1 MKPKNSPFYRPIAY
15 IFLRGFLIAR
25 FIKPMKHFLLSACI
39 LLFFC
44 APAPIIKG
52 SPSTFR
58 YSAIA
63 SRRIAFAKPIVT
75 SSEIFYENRFT
86 NQSYH
91 SIDKI
96 RTQDAFYRDFR
107 QKIVKARL
115 GWKELD
121 SGIDSLLQKK
131 YGYATAPL
139 DSLIAPV
146 RERLMAN
153 GIDIV
158 VVVYAIRLYHFQ
170 TVGLRHDRTGS
181 VNSYGTIINKK
192 IEYLCSIMDV
202 SGNRALFCLPMKQE
216 ENSTSLNI
224 LENSVTELFDV
235 LLRR

>member
-1 MKPKNSPFYRPIAY
+1 MKPKSFPLYRPIAY
-15 IFLRGFLIAR
+15 IFLHGLLIAH
-25 FIKPMKHFLLSACI
+25 FIKPMKLFLLLLSV

-44 APAPIIKG
+44 ASAPVIRE

-58 YSAIA
+58 YSAV
-63 SRRIAFAKPIVT
+63 SSKRIAYAKPIVI

-107 QKIVKARL
+107 QKILKARL

-121 SGIDSLLQKK
+121 SGIDSLLQAK

-139 DSLIAPV
+139 DSLFAPV

-153 GIDIV
+153 GIEIV

-170 TVGLRHDRTGS
+170 TVGLRPDKTGS

-192 IEYLCSIMDV
+192 IEYLCSVMDV

-216 ENSTSLNI
+216 ENSPSLNI
-224 LENSVTELFDV
+224 LENSVTALFDV
-235 LLRR
+235 LLRH

>member
-1 MKPKNSPFYRPIAY
+1 MKN
-15 IFLRGFLIAR
+15 
-25 FIKPMKHFLLSACI
+25 FLLSTCI

-44 APAPIIKG
+44 APAPVIKG

-58 YSAIA
+58 YSTIA
-63 SRRIAFAKPIVT
+63 SKRIAFAKPIVT

-107 QKIVKARL
+107 QKIEKAQL
-115 GWKELD
+115 GWKEID
-121 SGIDSLLQKK
+121 KGVDSLLQAK
-131 YGYATAPL
+131 YGYVTAPL
-139 DSLIAPV
+139 DSFSSTI
-146 RERLMAN
+146 RDRLKADT
-153 GIDIV
+153 IDIM

-170 TVGLRHDRTGS
+170 TVGLKRDSTGS
-181 VNSYGTIINKK
+181 TNSYGTVINKK

-202 SGNRALFCLPMKQE
+202 SENKALFCLPVKQE
-216 ENSTSLNI
+216 EDSPSLNI
-224 LENSVTELFDV
+224 LENSVTAMFEV

>member
-1 MKPKNSPFYRPIAY
+1 
-15 IFLRGFLIAR
+15 
-25 FIKPMKHFLLSACI
+25 MKHFLLSACI

-44 APAPIIKG
+44 APAPTIKG

-58 YSAIA
+58 YSAIG
-63 SRRIAFAKPIVT
+63 SKRIAFAKPIVT

-91 SIDKI
+91 SIDKM

-107 QKIVKARL
+107 QKIIKARL

-121 SGIDSLLQKK
+121 SGIDSLLQAK

-139 DSLIAPV
+139 DSIFAPI
-146 RERLMAN
+146 RERLMAD

-170 TVGLRHDRTGS
+170 TVGLRPDKTGS

-192 IEYLCSIMDV
+192 IEYLCSILDV
-202 SGNRALFCLPMKQE
+202 SENRALFCVPMKQE
-216 ENSTSLNI
+216 EDSPSLNI
-224 LENSVTELFDV
+224 LENSVTAMFEV

>member
-1 MKPKNSPFYRPIAY
+1 VKPKNPPPDRPIAY
-15 IFLRGFLIAR
+15 IFLHGFLTAR
-25 FIKPMKHFLLSACI
+25 FIKPMKHFLLSACV

-44 APAPIIKG
+44 APAPVIKG
-52 SPSTFR
+52 APSTFR
-58 YSAIA
+58 YSTIA
-63 SRRIAFAKPIVT
+63 SKCIAFAKPIVT

-107 QKIVKARL
+107 QKIVKAKL
-115 GWKELD
+115 EWKELD
-121 SGIDSLLQKK
+121 SGIDSLLQVK
-131 YGYATAPL
+131 YGYTTAPL
-139 DSLIAPV
+139 DSFFAPV

-170 TVGLRHDRTGS
+170 TVGLRPDRTGS

-202 SGNRALFCLPMKQE
+202 SENRALFCLPMKQE
-216 ENSTSLNI
+216 ENSPSLNI
-224 LENSVTELFDV
+224 LENSVDGLFEM